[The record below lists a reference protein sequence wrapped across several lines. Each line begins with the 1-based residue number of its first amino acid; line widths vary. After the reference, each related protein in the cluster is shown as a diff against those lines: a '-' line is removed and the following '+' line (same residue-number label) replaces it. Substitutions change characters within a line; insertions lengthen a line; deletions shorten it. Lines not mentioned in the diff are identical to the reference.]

1 MAWIFLIQDM
11 VRYIF
16 NSLTSKFT
24 DKLRWVL
31 QLDQGLDAVSSH
43 TVIGSVRKFQNQAE
57 SWHNVRHLK

>member
-1 MAWIFLIQDM
+1 M
-11 VRYIF
+11 RYIF

-57 SWHNVRHLK
+57 S